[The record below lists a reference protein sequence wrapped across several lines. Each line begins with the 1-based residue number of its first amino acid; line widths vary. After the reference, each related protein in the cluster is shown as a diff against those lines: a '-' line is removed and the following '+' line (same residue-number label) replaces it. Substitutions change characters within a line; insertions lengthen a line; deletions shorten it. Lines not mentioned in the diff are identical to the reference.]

1 MTQDWQSAVD
11 SSLVKRLMR
20 PLVQPGA
27 IGSQLGDS
35 ILARTEQ
42 MTSHLPLLV
51 QFAQRQA
58 GVFQPEQIP
67 IVYAQPSSSVQVV
80 HSPVET
86 ASETVTKPLT
96 IVQATLISNS
106 TLNDYTS
113 NSTNLSIG
121 ESKRE
126 YLNDYTSNA
135 TNLSIRESR
144 QEYSNN
150 YTSNATNLSVGELR
164 REPEFL
170 MQAGSTDAIASP
182 NPPRSSNLSSQ
193 NPAIVYAQQISNELQ
208 LDRPNQIL
216 TVHPQILG
224 NPILQSHPEFRDLER
239 KLLPQVIPTRPNK
252 SDPPASTSPPII
264 TVRTGTEAAP
274 PAATWQTRN
283 LNETATTLPIV
294 FAQPNLATPAAS
306 EPSARNPPERSQFSE
321 FTSSFPPVTDTF
333 PPPPSPP
340 PINLDTLTTQVE
352 RKILRRLVVESE
364 RRGQTRWR

>member
-1 MTQDWQSAVD
+1 MTEQAWQSAVD
-11 SSLVKRLMR
+11 SSLVRRLMR

-35 ILARTEQ
+35 ILARTER
-42 MTSHLPLLV
+42 MTNHLPLLV
-51 QFAQRQA
+51 QFAERQA

-80 HSPVET
+80 HSHIET
-86 ASETVTKPLT
+86 ASEPLT
-96 IVQATLISNS
+96 IVQAALISNS

-113 NSTNLSIG
+113 NAMNLSI
-121 ESKRE
+121 EDSKQE
-126 YLNDYTSNA
+126 HLNNYTSNA

-144 QEYSNN
+144 QEPLNN

-170 MQAGSTDAIASP
+170 LRTESADAIASP
-182 NPPRSSNLSSQ
+182 SPPRSPSLSSQ
-193 NPAIVYAQQISNELQ
+193 TPPIVYAQNISKPFQ
-208 LDRPNQIL
+208 SDRPNPIP

-224 NPILQSHPEFRDLER
+224 TPTLQSPPELRDLGQ
-239 KLLPQVIPTRPNK
+239 KPLPQVTPTRPK
-252 SDPPASTSPPII
+252 TSDPPASTSPPII

-274 PAATWQTRN
+274 PAATWQTRTH

-294 FAQPNLATPAAS
+294 FAQPNLATPS
-306 EPSARNPPERSQFSE
+306 PQSSSRTPPELAQFSE
-321 FTSSFPPVTDTF
+321 FPSSPSLTDTF
-333 PPPPSPP
+333 SSPPPPP